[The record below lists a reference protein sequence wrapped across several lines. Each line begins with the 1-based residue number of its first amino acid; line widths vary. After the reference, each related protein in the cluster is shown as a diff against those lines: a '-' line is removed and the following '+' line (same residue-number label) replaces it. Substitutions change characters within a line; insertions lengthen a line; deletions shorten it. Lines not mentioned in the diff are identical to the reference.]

1 MTIVVTWGLSHLS
14 GQLSSS
20 LWTCSN
26 PTLDRPLK
34 GQRDLTTWCLA
45 PLPAGG
51 GKFWEHDPLMSPG

>member
-1 MTIVVTWGLSHLS
+1 MTIVVTWGPSHLS

-34 GQRDLTTWCLA
+34 GQRDLVS
-45 PLPAGG
+45 GS
-51 GKFWEHDPLMSPG
+51 SPGWWRQVLGA